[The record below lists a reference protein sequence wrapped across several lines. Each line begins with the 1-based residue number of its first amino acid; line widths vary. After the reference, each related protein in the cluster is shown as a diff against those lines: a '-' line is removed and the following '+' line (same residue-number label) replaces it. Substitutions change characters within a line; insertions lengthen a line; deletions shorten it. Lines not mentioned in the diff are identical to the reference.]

1 MEAYCSGHNP
11 TIPETAHKDVTD
23 EDRKKL
29 ARQQLIQQKL
39 PAKHESAINVLR
51 ARQEKDTKTKL
62 LKQQTELQQLQSDYE
77 RNTRNEELQYAR
89 ETSRLDAL
97 IDARRKRVVLRWAL
111 KFEIWR
117 RDWEKQHGTSLN
129 VQLPHEEWPVTPA
142 DAPMDT
148 SSSLA
153 LYLHIDA

>member
-1 MEAYCSGHNP
+1 MEAYCSGPSP
-11 TIPETAHKDVTD
+11 TIPEAAHKDVTD
-23 EDRKKL
+23 EDLQKL

-62 LKQQTELQQLQSDYE
+62 QKQKTELQQLGADYE
-77 RNTRNEELQYAR
+77 RNTKNKELQYAE

-97 IDARRKRVVLRWAL
+97 IDARRKRAVLRWAL

-129 VQLPHEEWPVTPA
+129 VALPHEEWPEAPA
-142 DAPMDT
+142 DARMDS

-153 LYLHIDA
+153 LYFHIDA